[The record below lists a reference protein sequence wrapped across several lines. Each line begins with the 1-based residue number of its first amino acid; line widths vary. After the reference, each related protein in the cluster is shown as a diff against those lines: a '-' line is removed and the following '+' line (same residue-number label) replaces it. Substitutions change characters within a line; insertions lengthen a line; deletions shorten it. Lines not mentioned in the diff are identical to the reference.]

1 MTSTARTRL
10 SIVAGSLLGIASLC
24 VAAVGVFGL
33 SASHSG
39 YVDLGNASFHTNS
52 YAVVSEP
59 YDWSKGRY
67 LFGKFGKVRVTVT
80 PAAGSSPTFVGLA
93 PAQSVYPYLDGVGY
107 VIAHGKSG
115 HVSYEATPGGAP
127 SSSSLVPWISKATG
141 TNTMTLRLQ
150 ADTRGGDIV
159 VVAMHA
165 DRSAVIAGRVKTE
178 ATVPDLTRIAV
189 TALVVGLV
197 VLAGSIWLIVAPIRR
212 RRAARARLGS

>member
-1 MTSTARTRL
+1 MTSTTRTRI
-10 SIVAGSLLGIASLC
+10 SIVVGSLLGIVSLC

-39 YVDLGNASFHTNS
+39 YVDLGSAAFHTNS
-52 YAVVSEP
+52 YAIVSEP
-59 YDWSKGRY
+59 YDWSNGKF

-107 VIAHGKSG
+107 VIAHGKNG

-141 TNTMTLRLQ
+141 TKTLTLRLD
-150 ADTRGGDIV
+150 ADTLGGDIV
-159 VVAMHA
+159 VVGMHA
-165 DRSAVIAGRVKTE
+165 DRSPVIAGRVKTE
-178 ATVPDLTRIAV
+178 ATVPDLKRNSAIA
-189 TALVVGLV
+189 LIVGLV
-197 VLAGSIWLIVAPIRR
+197 VLAGSVWLVVAPIRR